1 MSQGYRGILAHM
13 REQAQ
18 IAIDTADCIIMVV
31 DVRDGLTA
39 ADEDVAHMLR
49 RSHKP
54 IILAVNKCDKVG
66 DAPWRCTSSTTSDL
80 TR

>member
-1 MSQGYRGILAHM
+1 M
-13 REQAQ
+13 REQAE

-39 ADEDVAHMLR
+39 ADEEVAHMLR

-54 IILAVNKCDKVG
+54 SSWLSTSAIRPARP
-66 DAPWRCTSSTTSDL
+66 PWSSTSSITWAL